1 MHAVHAWVAELCCA
15 AEQKRAV
22 PAPAGAAAR
31 QQRRQPCQDSAPA
44 CPARAEAA
52 AQQHRPARALALRAR
67 ADALEAEAATWSL
80 LAHLHADRRPGFPGG
95 AGGPRLAGCAAA
107 PTAPQRVARLLAAA
121 PDLNW
126 CGACMPG
133 WTPTLPPRFPVSL
146 MSRLQS
152 WDRLSPASTCRL
164 GHAGLHGVRCLVQ
177 IPAPFAAPWHAHLRG
192 RGALQGKSADLQRLR
207 GRRLAR
213 VVAWLEH
220 RAGEALDRAEAAA
233 QRSGGS
239 GARFA
244 RDEGVPLSTLRALGR
259 PGAAGL
265 VSELDP
271 DAPTRCA
278 GSA

>member
-1 MHAVHAWVAELCCA
+1 MGQAQPGLDMQAWACWPSRCTLPCA
-15 AEQKRAV
+15 DPCPICGALAC
-22 PAPAGAAAR
+22 APAR
-31 QQRRQPCQDSAPA
+31 Q
-44 CPARAEAA
+44 
-52 AQQHRPARALALRAR
+52 
-67 ADALEAEAATWSL
+67 
-80 LAHLHADRRPGFPGG
+80 G
-95 AGGPRLAGCAAA
+95 
-107 PTAPQRVARLLAAA
+107 
-121 PDLNW
+121 
-126 CGACMPG
+126 
-133 WTPTLPPRFPVSL
+133 
-146 MSRLQS
+146 
-152 WDRLSPASTCRL
+152 SPA
-164 GHAGLHGVRCLVQ
+164 G
-177 IPAPFAAPWHAHLRG
+177 
-192 RGALQGKSADLQRLR
+192 LQRLR

-278 GSA
+278 ASA